1 MATFTEPRRAESENS
16 AELRVVVE
24 TDEHEQVEFEGCSQT
39 EVEAK
44 LHDFLAW
51 AS

>member
-1 MATFTEPRRAESENS
+1 MHPPKHPAVVIDLRDGLRAE
-16 AELRVVVE
+16 VE
-24 TDEHEQVEFEGCSQT
+24 TGEHERIEFDGCSEA

>member
-1 MATFTEPRRAESENS
+1 MATVIRPQDIEHDDRPA
-16 AELRVVVE
+16 LRVVVE
-24 TDEHEQVEFEGCSQT
+24 TDEHEQVEFEGCSKS